1 MKGNSTRGGWHH
13 NEQLVYEWVR
23 KSAASEQKLIYKT
36 LLLGLAS
43 LYLWLLMSFL
53 V

>member
-1 MKGNSTRGGWHH
+1 MKANSTRRWQQ
-13 NEQLVYEWVR
+13 EELLYEWAKR
-23 KSAASEQKLIYKT
+23 NAASGQKLIYKT

>member
-1 MKGNSTRGGWHH
+1 MKGNSTRGGWQH
-13 NEQLVYEWVR
+13 NEQLVCEWVR
-23 KSAASEQKLIYKT
+23 RSEASEHKLIYKT
-36 LLLGLAS
+36 LMLGLAS